1 MLFHGMLLSDT
12 YKATATEE
20 AMQDFMGWLI
30 LGEIMIAAMFCYL
43 YSFVRMCGGIQG
55 GACFGLTVSLLMAGP
70 QLITYAVQPIPAS
83 LIATWVAGGI
93 VETVLAGMIVAC
105 IYKPEQEA

>member
-1 MLFHGMLLSDT
+1 LVLSIVGVSIFIFLYEMLFHGMLLSDT

-30 LGEIMIAAMFCYL
+30 LGKIMIAAMFCYL

-55 GACFGLTVSLLMAGP
+55 GACFGLTVSLLMGWP
-70 QLITYAVQPIPAS
+70 STHYLRCTTHTS
-83 LIATWVAGGI
+83 KFNCHLDSRRH
-93 VETVLAGMIVAC
+93 C
-105 IYKPEQEA
+105 